1 MNSNDNE
8 IVIIFEAKVVFVLSD
23 EEGVEFDNGQGRI
36 QLTENAVFIIP
47 KFGETLLVSYRDIL
61 KIQEKD
67 YRLHIQFK
75 TKEILTISDLGYKY
89 EDFLR
94 IFHRLRNE
102 ILIKDLLINESIRK
116 SGIKAEFTFTNEG
129 EEEIQN
135 ETCEIRL
142 LDTAIVII
150 PDKSEVKRIPYS
162 YISSI
167 KAENYKIDIICE
179 FEDKYTFSMMGYKYD
194 PVVNTLSDVINELNI
209 ELQSTIKELLPKEGP
224 LIIRRVSRFMKEGM
238 AAKKSDI
245 DKISPKI
252 WGELE
257 KRLELAG
264 IKDEYNHLKSI
275 SQKSKLCIGFKR
287 GLLGDLT
294 GEYIWFL
301 IPIYN
306 ITSKEYGN
314 AFAMEAGTI
323 SEEEVVKGKATYFF
337 RMMERNKYS
346 NIENIDELHKKA
358 DEFIRTINR
367 CMIEINLRRE
377 PIYLSDEKIN
387 EPRYEKYQFAI
398 EKIPSLRLL
407 RKLFIGR
414 VIHGSEGQWEEDVK
428 NLLKFNINSRD
439 DNEKWKKG
447 D

>member
-1 MNSNDNE
+1 
-8 IVIIFEAKVVFVLSD
+8 
-23 EEGVEFDNGQGRI
+23 
-36 QLTENAVFIIP
+36 
-47 KFGETLLVSYRDIL
+47 
-61 KIQEKD
+61 
-67 YRLHIQFK
+67 
-75 TKEILTISDLGYKY
+75 
-89 EDFLR
+89 
-94 IFHRLRNE
+94 
-102 ILIKDLLINESIRK
+102 
-116 SGIKAEFTFTNEG
+116 
-129 EEEIQN
+129 
-135 ETCEIRL
+135 
-142 LDTAIVII
+142 VII
-150 PDKSEVKRIPYS
+150 PEKSEIKRIPYS
-162 YISSI
+162 YISNINS
-167 KAENYKIDIICE
+167 ENYELNITCE
-179 FEDKYTFSMMGYKYD
+179 FGDKYTFSMMGYKYD
-194 PVVNTLSDVINELNI
+194 SVVHTLSDVINELNI

-224 LIIRRVSRFMKEGM
+224 LIIRRVSRLMKEGM
-238 AAKKSDI
+238 AAKKTDI

-301 IPIYN
+301 IPIYD
-306 ITSKEYGN
+306 IASKEYGN

-337 RMMERNKYS
+337 RMGERDKYS
-346 NIENIDELHKKA
+346 NIKNIDDLHKRA
-358 DEFIRTINR
+358 NEFIKTINR
-367 CMIEINLRRE
+367 CMIEINFRRE

-414 VIHGSEGQWEEDVK
+414 IIHGSEEQWENDVK

-447 D
+447 G